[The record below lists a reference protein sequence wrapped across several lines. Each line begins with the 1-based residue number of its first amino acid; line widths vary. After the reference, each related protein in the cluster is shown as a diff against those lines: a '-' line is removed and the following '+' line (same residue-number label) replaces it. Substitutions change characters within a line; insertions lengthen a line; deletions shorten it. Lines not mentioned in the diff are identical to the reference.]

1 LFYFSCAGQGRES
14 SEEFEIMFRKY
25 EMDGWTI
32 GRSEM
37 NWARYKKNIFLW
49 RMGIWFF
56 GVWMVHWPAL
66 LCFFYFPRFAT
77 REFRLVCCLVAF
89 MSYGWPAIFDSW
101 VVWFTW
107 YANIFEGRELSGDGL
122 CGIIVCGLQTFM
134 LWRIGR
140 HWTGLDCGLLA
151 RMGTIVWDRLVGWL
165 G

>member
-1 LFYFSCAGQGRES
+1 MGSNLFYFSCAGQGRES

-107 YANIFEGRELSGDGL
+107 YANIFEGRELWRWA
-122 CGIIVCGLQTFM
+122 
-134 LWRIGR
+134 LWYHSMRLADFYVMENR
-140 HWTGLDCGLLA
+140 EALDWTGLWAIGANGNDC
-151 RMGTIVWDRLVGWL
+151 MG
-165 G
+165 